1 MCEALQHSPI
11 HLHVVLLRHSDTDTF
26 YLLKCCGSKMTQI
39 CFEVDIYLN
48 SSLLPQ
54 NTVLLACVLQGF
66 LVHCLLKEIEVCVM
80 DALLQAG
87 G

>member
-1 MCEALQHSPI
+1 
-11 HLHVVLLRHSDTDTF
+11 
-26 YLLKCCGSKMTQI
+26 MTQI

-48 SSLLPQ
+48 SPLLPQ
-54 NTVLLACVLQGF
+54 NTVLLACVLKGF
-66 LVHCLLKEIEVCVM
+66 LVHCLLKEIAVCVV